1 MLHSGYHFCC
11 ISLFRLHKD
20 CWYAAEVKP
29 LEFFFII
36 GQPLCAGYYDKPGES
51 LAHCGPSL
59 AGDYFWGRVLL
70 VESEDFA
77 HGFLFRQEGE
87 DFRGVAVE
95 RNVEDREAVSAA
107 IAMYEVCGGGCRF

>member
-1 MLHSGYHFCC
+1 
-11 ISLFRLHKD
+11 
-20 CWYAAEVKP
+20 
-29 LEFFFII
+29 
-36 GQPLCAGYYDKPGES
+36 
-51 LAHCGPSL
+51 
-59 AGDYFWGRVLL
+59 L

-107 IAMYEVCGGGCRF
+107 IAMYELCGGGCRF